1 MSWALHVL
9 ELDET
14 ADERVIKRAYA
25 KRLRVTRPDEDP
37 VAFQHLHEAY
47 QAALDWVRQEALADA
62 ADEGEGEGEGEGED
76 EDEPAE
82 HAADIGP
89 WPHDADVAWA
99 PPETRSYSP
108 PLPPRGT
115 PVLLRTAP
123 VVELDGVVDVASH
136 AQLILRQAYLLPVD
150 DFGPWLEATPVLWS
164 LRYKPLVGDALL
176 DELARSHNGIS
187 AANMGLLARCFGWDD
202 VHDGVDPD
210 RLASLQSRGHR
221 RWAAETGNA
230 AELSALL
237 EQEGS
242 LRLGKITI
250 SRCLR
255 YVSQPWHR
263 RRSLW
268 QAQLPEHINEVNA
281 LLDAIEAG
289 GREQVPEAWD
299 PQQILF
305 WRSLAD
311 ISRPNRWRWQ
321 VNALRGVL
329 LGVCSLLFFAGIA
342 GVSLV
347 QGKTGEAAIF
357 TQLGVPFGLLLAAIG
372 ALWVPVRW
380 ALRQLT
386 LDLPP
391 SRWRWLLALPAPLM
405 AISSLVLVHGLG
417 HRIEGT
423 LLIFMA
429 LPLATARL
437 WRRVGSR
444 VRFGIRHAVFMVLA
458 MLIAEAGIVLI
469 LLQWGAEFIHRT
481 RRHASIDGLPPAS
494 GNTV

>member
-9 ELDET
+9 ELDEA
-14 ADERVIKRAYA
+14 ADERAIKRAYA
-25 KRLRVTRPDEDP
+25 NRLRVTRPDEDP
-37 VAFQHLHEAY
+37 IAFQHLHEAY
-47 QAALDWVRQEALADA
+47 QAALDWVRQEALANTA
-62 ADEGEGEGEGEGED
+62 D

-82 HAADIGP
+82 HATDIAP
-89 WPHDADVAWA
+89 WPPDADVAWA

-108 PLPPRGT
+108 PWPPRGT
-115 PVLLRTAP
+115 PVLLRTAQ
-123 VVELDGVVDVASH
+123 VAELEGAVHVSGH
-136 AQLILRQAYLLPVD
+136 AHTILRMAHLSSPE

-176 DELARSHNGIS
+176 DELARSHNSVS

-210 RLASLQSRGHR
+210 RLASIQSRGHR

-242 LRLGKITI
+242 LRLGRITV

-255 YVSQPWHR
+255 YLSQPWNL

-268 QAQLPEHINEVNA
+268 QAQLPEHISEVNA
-281 LLDAIEAG
+281 LLDAIESG
-289 GREQVPEAWD
+289 GSEQLPEAWH

-311 ISRPNRWRWQ
+311 VSRPRRWRWQ

-329 LGVCSLLFFAGIA
+329 LGVCSLLFFGGIA

-347 QGKTGEAAIF
+347 QGKAGEASIF
-357 TQLGVPFGLLLAAIG
+357 VQMGALLGLLLAVMG
-372 ALWVPVRW
+372 VLWVPVRW

-386 LDLPP
+386 LDLTH
-391 SRWRWLLALPAPLM
+391 RRAGLLLALPAPLM
-405 AISSLVLVHGLG
+405 AIGSLVLVHGLG
-417 HRIEGT
+417 HRMEGT

-437 WRRVGSR
+437 WRRVGAR
-444 VRFGIRHAVFMVLA
+444 MRFGVRHGVFMVLA
-458 MLIAEAGIVLI
+458 MLIAEAGIVLT
-469 LLQWGAEFIHRT
+469 LLQWGAEFVHRA
-481 RRHASIDGLPPAS
+481 RRHAPIDRLPPAC
-494 GNTV
+494 GNTA

>member
-1 MSWALHVL
+1 MA
-9 ELDET
+9 
-14 ADERVIKRAYA
+14 
-25 KRLRVTRPDEDP
+25 
-37 VAFQHLHEAY
+37 HLSS
-47 QAALDWVRQEALADA
+47 
-62 ADEGEGEGEGEGED
+62 
-76 EDEPAE
+76 
-82 HAADIGP
+82 
-89 WPHDADVAWA
+89 
-99 PPETRSYSP
+99 PE
-108 PLPPRGT
+108 
-115 PVLLRTAP
+115 
-123 VVELDGVVDVASH
+123 
-136 AQLILRQAYLLPVD
+136 

-176 DELARSHNGIS
+176 DELARSHNSVS

-210 RLASLQSRGHR
+210 RLASIQSRGHR

-242 LRLGKITI
+242 LRLGRITV

-255 YVSQPWHR
+255 YLSQPWNL

-268 QAQLPEHINEVNA
+268 QAQLPEHISEVNA
-281 LLDAIEAG
+281 LLDAIESG
-289 GREQVPEAWD
+289 GSEQLPEAWH

-311 ISRPNRWRWQ
+311 VSRPRRWRWQ

-329 LGVCSLLFFAGIA
+329 LGVCSLLFFGGIA

-347 QGKTGEAAIF
+347 QGKAGEASIF
-357 TQLGVPFGLLLAAIG
+357 VQMGALLGLLLAVMG
-372 ALWVPVRW
+372 VLWVPVRW

-386 LDLPP
+386 LDLTH
-391 SRWRWLLALPAPLM
+391 RRAGLLLALPAPLM
-405 AISSLVLVHGLG
+405 AIGSLVLVHGLG
-417 HRIEGT
+417 HRMEGT

-437 WRRVGSR
+437 WRRVGAR
-444 VRFGIRHAVFMVLA
+444 MRFGVRHGVFMVLA
-458 MLIAEAGIVLI
+458 MLIAEAGIVLT
-469 LLQWGAEFIHRT
+469 LLQWGAEFVHRA
-481 RRHASIDGLPPAS
+481 RRHAPIDRLPPAS
-494 GNTV
+494 GNTA

>member
-14 ADERVIKRAYA
+14 ADERAIKRAYA

-37 VAFQHLHEAY
+37 IAFQHLHEAY
-47 QAALDWVRQEALADA
+47 QAALDWARQDPLADTA
-62 ADEGEGEGEGEGED
+62 SEA
-76 EDEPAE
+76 EPAE
-82 HAADIGP
+82 HAADITP
-89 WPHDADVAWA
+89 WPYDADAA
-99 PPETRSYSP
+99 STPPGTRSYSP
-108 PLPPRGT
+108 PLPPRGA

-123 VVELDGVVDVASH
+123 VVELEGVVHVSGH
-136 AQLILRQAYLLPVD
+136 AQTILRMAHLSSPE

-176 DELARSHNGIS
+176 DELARSHDGIS
-187 AANMGLLARCFGWDD
+187 AANMDLLARCFGWDD
-202 VHDGVDPD
+202 VHDGLDAD
-210 RLASLQSRGHR
+210 RLISIRSRGHR

-230 AELSALL
+230 AELSAQL

-242 LRLGKITI
+242 LRLGKITV

-255 YVSQPWHR
+255 YLSQPWNAW
-263 RRSLW
+263 RSLW

-281 LLDAIEAG
+281 LLDAIESG
-289 GREQVPEAWD
+289 GREQVPEAWH

-311 ISRPNRWRWQ
+311 VSRPNRWRWQ

-329 LGVCSLLFFAGIA
+329 LGVCSLLFFVGIA

-347 QGKTGEAAIF
+347 QGKAGETAMF
-357 TQLGVPFGLLLAAIG
+357 VQLGALLGLLLAVTG
-372 ALWVPVRW
+372 VLWVPVRW

-386 LDLPP
+386 LDLTHQ
-391 SRWRWLLALPAPLM
+391 RAGLLLALPAPLM
-405 AISSLVLVHGLG
+405 AIGSLVLVHGLG
-417 HRIEGT
+417 HRMEGT

-437 WRRVGSR
+437 WRRVGAR
-444 VRFGIRHAVFMVLA
+444 MRFGIRHAVFMVLA
-458 MLIAEAGIVLI
+458 MLIAEAGIVLT
-469 LLQWGAEFIHRT
+469 LLQWGAEFVHSA
-481 RRHASIDGLPPAS
+481 RRHAPIDRLPPAS
-494 GNTV
+494 GNTA

>member
-14 ADERVIKRAYA
+14 ADERAIKRAYA

-47 QAALDWVRQEALADA
+47 QAALDWVRQEALAYA
-62 ADEGEGEGEGEGED
+62 ADEGED

-123 VVELDGVVDVASH
+123 VVELDGVVDVPGH
-136 AQLILRQAYLLPVD
+136 AQLILRQAYLLPVN

-210 RLASLQSRGHR
+210 RLASIQSRGHR

-242 LRLGKITI
+242 LRLGKITV

-255 YVSQPWHR
+255 YLSQPWNL

-281 LLDAIEAG
+281 LLDAIESG

-329 LGVCSLLFFAGIA
+329 LGVCGLLFFGGIA

-357 TQLGVPFGLLLAAIG
+357 AQLGVPLGLLLAAIG

-380 ALRQLT
+380 ALRLLT

-391 SRWRWLLALPAPLM
+391 SRWGWLLALPAPLM
-405 AISSLVLVHGLG
+405 AIGSLVLVHGLG

-437 WRRVGSR
+437 WRRVGPR
-444 VRFGIRHAVFMVLA
+444 IRFGIRHAVFMVLA

-481 RRHASIDGLPPAS
+481 RRHASIDRLPPPS

>member
-9 ELDET
+9 ELDES
-14 ADERVIKRAYA
+14 ADERAIKRAYA
-25 KRLRVTRPDEDP
+25 KRLRVTRPDQDP

-47 QAALDWVRQEALADA
+47 QAALDWVRQEALAGTDA
-62 ADEGEGEGEGEGED
+62 ADEDEDED

-210 RLASLQSRGHR
+210 RLASIQSRGHR

-242 LRLGKITI
+242 LRLGKITV

-255 YVSQPWHR
+255 YLSQPWHP

-321 VNALRGVL
+321 LNALRGVL

-357 TQLGVPFGLLLAAIG
+357 AQLGGPFGLLLAAIG

-391 SRWRWLLALPAPLM
+391 SRWGWLLALPAPLM
-405 AISSLVLVHGLG
+405 AIGSLVLVHGLG

-429 LPLATARL
+429 LPLATTRL

-444 VRFGIRHAVFMVLA
+444 IRFGIRHAVFMVLA

>member
-1 MSWALHVL
+1 M
-9 ELDET
+9 
-14 ADERVIKRAYA
+14 
-25 KRLRVTRPDEDP
+25 
-37 VAFQHLHEAY
+37 
-47 QAALDWVRQEALADA
+47 DWVRQEALANTA
-62 ADEGEGEGEGEGED
+62 D

-82 HAADIGP
+82 HATDIAP
-89 WPHDADVAWA
+89 WPPDADVAWA

-108 PLPPRGT
+108 PWPPRGT
-115 PVLLRTAP
+115 PVLLRTAQ
-123 VVELDGVVDVASH
+123 VAELEGAVHVSGH
-136 AQLILRQAYLLPVD
+136 AHTILRMAHLSSPE

-176 DELARSHNGIS
+176 DELARSHNSVS

-210 RLASLQSRGHR
+210 RLASIQSRGHR

-242 LRLGKITI
+242 LRLGRITV

-255 YVSQPWHR
+255 YLSQPWNL

-268 QAQLPEHINEVNA
+268 QAQLPEHISEVNA
-281 LLDAIEAG
+281 LLDAIESG
-289 GREQVPEAWD
+289 GSEQLPEAWH

-311 ISRPNRWRWQ
+311 VSRPRRWRWQ

-329 LGVCSLLFFAGIA
+329 LGVCSLLFFGGIA

-347 QGKTGEAAIF
+347 QGKAGEASIF
-357 TQLGVPFGLLLAAIG
+357 VQMGALLGLLLAVMG
-372 ALWVPVRW
+372 VLWVPVRW

-386 LDLPP
+386 LDLTH
-391 SRWRWLLALPAPLM
+391 RRAGLLLALPAPLM
-405 AISSLVLVHGLG
+405 AVGSLVLVHGLG
-417 HRIEGT
+417 HRMEGT

-437 WRRVGSR
+437 WRRVGAR
-444 VRFGIRHAVFMVLA
+444 MRFGVRHGVFMVLA
-458 MLIAEAGIVLI
+458 MLIAEAGIVLT
-469 LLQWGAEFIHRT
+469 LLQWGAEFVHRA
-481 RRHASIDGLPPAS
+481 RRHAPIDRLPPAS
-494 GNTV
+494 GNTA

>member
-1 MSWALHVL
+1 M
-9 ELDET
+9 
-14 ADERVIKRAYA
+14 
-25 KRLRVTRPDEDP
+25 
-37 VAFQHLHEAY
+37 
-47 QAALDWVRQEALADA
+47 DWVRQEALANTA
-62 ADEGEGEGEGEGED
+62 D

-82 HAADIGP
+82 HATDIAP
-89 WPHDADVAWA
+89 WPPDADVAWA

-108 PLPPRGT
+108 PWPPRGT
-115 PVLLRTAP
+115 PVLLRTAQ
-123 VVELDGVVDVASH
+123 VAELEGAVHVSGH
-136 AQLILRQAYLLPVD
+136 AHTILRMAHLSSPE

-176 DELARSHNGIS
+176 DELARSHNSVS

-210 RLASLQSRGHR
+210 RLASIQSRGHR

-242 LRLGKITI
+242 LRLGRITV

-255 YVSQPWHR
+255 YLSQPWNL

-268 QAQLPEHINEVNA
+268 QAQLPEHISEVNA
-281 LLDAIEAG
+281 LLDAIESG
-289 GREQVPEAWD
+289 GSEQLPEAWH

-311 ISRPNRWRWQ
+311 VSRPRRWRWQ

-329 LGVCSLLFFAGIA
+329 LGVCSLLFFGGIA

-347 QGKTGEAAIF
+347 QGKAGEASIF
-357 TQLGVPFGLLLAAIG
+357 VQMGALLGLLLAVMG
-372 ALWVPVRW
+372 VLWVPVRW

-386 LDLPP
+386 LDLTH
-391 SRWRWLLALPAPLM
+391 RRAGLLLALPAPLM
-405 AISSLVLVHGLG
+405 AIGSLVLVHGLG
-417 HRIEGT
+417 HRMEGT

-437 WRRVGSR
+437 WRRVGAR
-444 VRFGIRHAVFMVLA
+444 MRFGVRHGVFMVLA
-458 MLIAEAGIVLI
+458 MLIAEAGIVLT
-469 LLQWGAEFIHRT
+469 LLQWGAEFVHRA
-481 RRHASIDGLPPAS
+481 RRHAPIDRLPPAS
-494 GNTV
+494 GNTA

>member
-1 MSWALHVL
+1 M
-9 ELDET
+9 
-14 ADERVIKRAYA
+14 
-25 KRLRVTRPDEDP
+25 
-37 VAFQHLHEAY
+37 
-47 QAALDWVRQEALADA
+47 DWVRQEALANTA
-62 ADEGEGEGEGEGED
+62 D

-82 HAADIGP
+82 HATDIAP
-89 WPHDADVAWA
+89 WPPDADVAWA

-108 PLPPRGT
+108 PWPPRGT
-115 PVLLRTAP
+115 PVLLRTAQ
-123 VVELDGVVDVASH
+123 VAELEGAVHVSGH
-136 AQLILRQAYLLPVD
+136 AHTILRMAHLSSTE

-176 DELARSHNGIS
+176 DELARSHNSVS

-210 RLASLQSRGHR
+210 RLASIQSRGHR

-242 LRLGKITI
+242 LRLGRITV

-255 YVSQPWHR
+255 YLSQPWNL

-268 QAQLPEHINEVNA
+268 QAQLPEHISEVNA
-281 LLDAIEAG
+281 LLDAIESG
-289 GREQVPEAWD
+289 GSEQLPEAWH

-311 ISRPNRWRWQ
+311 VSRPRRWRWQ

-329 LGVCSLLFFAGIA
+329 LGVCSLLFFGGIA

-347 QGKTGEAAIF
+347 QGKAGEASIF
-357 TQLGVPFGLLLAAIG
+357 VQMGALLGLLLAVMG
-372 ALWVPVRW
+372 VLWVPVRW

-386 LDLPP
+386 LDLTH
-391 SRWRWLLALPAPLM
+391 RRAGLLLALPAPLM
-405 AISSLVLVHGLG
+405 AIGSLVLVHGLG
-417 HRIEGT
+417 HRMEGT

-437 WRRVGSR
+437 WRRVGAR
-444 VRFGIRHAVFMVLA
+444 MRFGVRHGVFMVLA
-458 MLIAEAGIVLI
+458 MLIAEAGIVLT
-469 LLQWGAEFIHRT
+469 LLQWGAEFVHRA
-481 RRHASIDGLPPAS
+481 RRHAPIDRLPPAS
-494 GNTV
+494 GNTA

>member
-14 ADERVIKRAYA
+14 ADERAIKRAYA

-62 ADEGEGEGEGEGED
+62 ADEGEDED

-210 RLASLQSRGHR
+210 RLASIQSRGHR

-242 LRLGKITI
+242 LRLGRITV

-255 YVSQPWHR
+255 YLSQPWHP

-299 PQQILF
+299 SQQILF

-357 TQLGVPFGLLLAAIG
+357 AQLGVPFGLLLAAIG

-391 SRWRWLLALPAPLM
+391 SRWGWLLALPAPLI
-405 AISSLVLVHGLG
+405 AITSLVLVHGLG
-417 HRIEGT
+417 LRLEGT
-423 LLIFMA
+423 LLLFPGLA
-429 LPLATARL
+429 LATARWVRREDGRGFRPRNLIGPGIGMFIPEVGCALVLLL
-437 WRRVGSR
+437 WTSWFLRDRCRR
-444 VRFGIRHAVFMVLA
+444 L
-458 MLIAEAGIVLI
+458 
-469 LLQWGAEFIHRT
+469 
-481 RRHASIDGLPPAS
+481 SIDVPPSPS
-494 GNTV
+494 GNAV